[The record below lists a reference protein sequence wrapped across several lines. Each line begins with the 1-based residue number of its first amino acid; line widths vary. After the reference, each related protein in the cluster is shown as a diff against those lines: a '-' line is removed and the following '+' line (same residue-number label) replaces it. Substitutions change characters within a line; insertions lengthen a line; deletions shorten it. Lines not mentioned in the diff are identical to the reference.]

1 MPCPKRFF
9 FFFSLVGP
17 VSSEI
22 EWPEEGNGSE
32 KGLGVQR
39 VGRGWQ

>member
-22 EWPEEGNGSE
+22 GWPGEGNGSE

>member
-9 FFFSLVGP
+9 FFLVGP

-39 VGRGWQ
+39 VGRGLQ